1 MASVNKI
8 FILGNLGKD
17 PEIRYSADGTAFAS
31 FTVATTDK
39 WKSKNGE
46 MNEHTEWHR
55 VSFAGRLAE
64 IAGEYLKKG
73 SPVFV
78 EGQIRTRK
86 WTDKDGN
93 EKYSTEVKG
102 LSLQLLGS
110 RTEGGSKTSVSSTGS
125 KAAPSAARPPKG
137 DDKFADMTD
146 DIPF

>member
-17 PEIRYSADGTAFAS
+17 PEIRYAADGTTFAS
-31 FTVATTDK
+31 FSVATTEK
-39 WKSKNGE
+39 WKSKSGE

-64 IAGEYLKKG
+64 IAKEYLQKG

-78 EGQIRTRK
+78 EGSIRTRK

-110 RTEGGSKTSVSSTGS
+110 RTEGGSKSSVSSAGS
-125 KAAPSAARPPKG
+125 KATPSAARSPKG